1 MNNRAFI
8 RTFNSIA
15 EVRSLAYEAP
25 YFTTLDTSDGE
36 GTDVSSPDSDMSE
49 WLIGLAA
56 ALGLTAI
63 GTAVLNRFLNNK
75 KMLECLRLMRRHL
88 RIIGGNQQLG
98 GSSVFSTLF
107 EKAFGFKSRYLE
119 QQLPGMNL
127 VDLTKKFK
135 QLFDLI
141 GTEGL
146 RLIKDQIDRLP
157 ADPVHGGDAQER
169 LDELKNKLRSCLNLL
184 PGLAKDLIKEVLI
197 KKFPNLSQ
205 PITDAI
211 KYAIDRYLVDGKLEE
226 FAYGVVIAIGSA
238 LTTGMAVDLAAL
250 IVSGFNESYGVGTT
264 VLVAALAAGLVALST
279 FLLTGG
285 TLASI
290 GVWLTGTAIPAVI
303 SAASAAGAALSPAA
317 LQRIQQILEDI
328 ARRANL
334 ATQ

>member
-1 MNNRAFI
+1 MNSRAFI

-15 EVRSLAYEAP
+15 ESRSVAYEAP
-25 YFTTLDTSDGE
+25 YLTTLETSDDE
-36 GTDVSSPDSDMSE
+36 GTSVSSPDSDMSD

-75 KMLECLRLMRRHL
+75 KMLECLRLMKRHL
-88 RIIGGNQQLG
+88 NVLG
-98 GSSVFSTLF
+98 GTSSGGRSVFSALF
-107 EKAFGFKSRYLE
+107 EKVFGFQSRYLE
-119 QQLPGMNL
+119 QQLPGMGL

-135 QLFDLI
+135 QLFDLV

-146 RLIKDQIDRLP
+146 RLIKDQIDQLP
-157 ADPVHGGDAQER
+157 ADPTDGDRAQER
-169 LDELKNKLRSCLNLL
+169 LDELKNKLRSCLKVL
-184 PGLAKDLIKEVLI
+184 PGLAKDFIKEVLI
-197 KKFPNLSQ
+197 KKFPNLAQ

-211 KYAIDRYLVDGKLEE
+211 KYAIDRYLGDGKLEE
-226 FAYGVVIAIGSA
+226 FAYTVVIAIGSA

-250 IVSGFNESYGVGTT
+250 IVSGFNESYGVTTT

-279 FLLTGG
+279 FLLAGG

-290 GVWLTGTAIPAVI
+290 GVWLSGTAIPAVM

-317 LQRIQQILEDI
+317 QQRIQQILEDI